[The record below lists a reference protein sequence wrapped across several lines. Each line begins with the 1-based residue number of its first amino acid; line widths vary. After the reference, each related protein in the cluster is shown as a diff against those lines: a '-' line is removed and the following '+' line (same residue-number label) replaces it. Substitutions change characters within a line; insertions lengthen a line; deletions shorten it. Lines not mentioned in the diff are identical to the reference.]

1 MHKVFKSLGI
11 RFCAAVTAGALLTAS
26 LVAGAAGGDRYAEI
40 TNNSAF
46 LVTEQA
52 DSDIEI
58 TFNGKFAMTG
68 QDTASTWFVRCTSAD
83 TTIDLKADSV
93 TLNFY
98 SYGGTQRV
106 KVERIVNKQRTVIGE
121 IGYESVIQS
130 KLPGFRFADWHK
142 YEFKA
147 EGNNYSLAVD
157 GTTIISGSD
166 DRAVV
171 GKKIWLENYINKDSG
186 ALSAAYDNIVINDGG
201 KGYSEDF
208 NDSVWNGITPR
219 QNSDADL
226 IKKIAYL
233 PHPDTAAPDF
243 SNAAVSVAERRSD
256 GFALSWNPASDNV
269 TPAEDIVYKVY
280 ASETPVTGPEG
291 LSGLEPAVSV
301 TGETKAGLSGLS
313 ADTLYYIAV
322 TAADKAGNTALW
334 YSTDA
339 VSTTA
344 PNTTAGKLTITADV
358 GVAYVLS
365 IPSSADS
372 ITSAGD
378 HSLGTLYAETLRL
391 DQNGKL
397 TVSAQYD
404 GLLTRENG
412 GETLAYAL
420 KSAAPPAGGEPS
432 PEAFEP
438 IVFTNGSGTGAENGR
453 ALYAAVTESDWNA
466 AAAGIY
472 TDTIVFRADYTAE

>member
-26 LVAGAAGGDRYAEI
+26 LVAGAAGGGDYYAQINDNVSKFKVYNLETAGDFEI
-40 TNNSAF
+40 SFDAKFELSGEDTHSVWYLNMDPAKA
-46 LVTEQA
+46 VGEG
-52 DSDIEI
+52 
-58 TFNGKFAMTG
+58 NGLAIK
-68 QDTASTWFVRCTSAD
+68 
-83 TTIDLKADSV
+83 
-93 TLNFY
+93 FY

-106 KVERIVNKQRTVIGE
+106 KLDQYNETVKKWEAKQTM
-121 IGYESVIQS
+121 YETDIA
-130 KLPGFRFADWHK
+130 KAITGFVFKDWHK
-142 YEFKA
+142 YT
-147 EGNNYSLAVD
+147 VRV
-157 GTTIISGSD
+157 SGSNVKLLIGETAIID
-166 DRAVV
+166 YNV
-171 GKKIWLENYINKDSG
+171 ENMPQGTQISTYNYKSDKG
-186 ALSAAYDNIVINDGG
+186 EVKLLSAAYDNIAVKNASGEEV
-201 KGYSEDF
+201 YAEDF
-208 NDSVWNGITPR
+208 NDREWISGVSGITYE
-219 QNSDADL
+219 
-226 IKKIAYL
+226 K
-233 PHPDTAAPDF
+233 HPEADTAAPDF

-313 ADTLYYIAV
+313 ADTPYYIAV